1 MATMPVSRTLPLLL
15 EEQAAID
22 PEHEAIVGGA
32 VRLTYEELLTQ
43 VKQTAAALHALGIG
57 RGDRVAILM
66 GNRPEWLVLAYAA
79 QYLGAIAVGL
89 NTWAT
94 ARELEYALRH
104 SEASL
109 LVAAATFLRQDFR
122 VILQSLE
129 PLAECLPRMQQAVW
143 IGDKPTSPSQSTL
156 HLSYA
161 QFRQLGEGVPA
172 ATIEALG
179 TAVEPSD
186 PALLVYSSGSTAAP
200 KGILLRHDGLIENGW
215 YIGER
220 QHVVHE
226 DRLWLAV
233 SLFWSLGSANAVMNL
248 LTHRGT
254 IVLQES
260 FNAAEALRL
269 IDAESCS
276 VFYGTPNMVRAISD
290 ASTPD
295 DRRLVSLRTGAT
307 IGTPEQI
314 KRLAALG
321 ATAICNVYGLTETYG
336 NCAVTDA
343 SEPLEIRST
352 TMGTPLPGFT
362 VRIVDLT
369 SGAVL
374 PAGQVGEIR
383 IRGRLFA
390 GYYRDPART
399 AACFDAEGFFCS
411 GDLGLLDD
419 AGRIVYRGRVTEMIK
434 TGGINVAPAEVEE
447 TLAQHPA
454 VECAFVVALP
464 DAIQDEVLGAI
475 VIARTD
481 LTVSEETLQVF
492 CRETLSAYKVPRI
505 IRILAE
511 ADLPLTTTG
520 KVKKSELKH
529 LFDTAAA
536 GNPPRRS

>member
-1 MATMPVSRTLPLLL
+1 MATMPVSRTLPMLL

-22 PEHEAIVGGA
+22 LEHEAIVGGA
-32 VRLTYEELLTQ
+32 VRLTYDELLTQ
-43 VKQTAAALHALGIG
+43 VKGTAAALHALGIAH
-57 RGDRVAILM
+57 GDRVAILM
-66 GNRPEWLVLAYAA
+66 GNRPEWLVIACAA
-79 QYLGAIAVGL
+79 QYIGAVAVGL

-109 LVAAATFLRQDFR
+109 LVAATTFLRQDFR
-122 VILQSLE
+122 IMLHSLE
-129 PLAECLPRMQQAVW
+129 PLAERLPRLQHVVW
-143 IGDKPTSPSQSTL
+143 LGEMPAATS
-156 HLSYA
+156 HLRYA
-161 QFRQLGEGVPA
+161 QFQKLAAGIPA
-172 ATIEALG
+172 ETIEALG
-179 TAVEPSD
+179 AAVEPSD
-186 PALLVYSSGSTAAP
+186 NALLVYSSGSTAAP

-215 YIGER
+215 HIGER
-220 QHVVHE
+220 QHITHE

-233 SLFWSLGSANAVMNL
+233 SLFWSLGSANATMNL

-260 FNAAEALRL
+260 FNATEALRL

-276 VFYGTPNMVRAISD
+276 VFYGTPNMVRAIAD
-290 ASTPD
+290 ARTPD
-295 DRRLVSLRTGAT
+295 DRRLASLRTGAT

-321 ATAICNVYGLTETYG
+321 ATEICNVYGLTETYG

-343 SEPLEIRST
+343 SESVEIRAT
-352 TMGTPLPGFT
+352 TMGTPLHGFT

-374 PAGQVGEIR
+374 PPGQAGEIR

-390 GYYRDPART
+390 GYYRDPTRT
-399 AACFDAEGFFCS
+399 ASCFDADGFFCS

-419 AGRIVYRGRVTEMIK
+419 EGRLVYRGRVTEMIK

-454 VECAFVVALP
+454 VEFAFVVALP
-464 DAIQDEVLGAI
+464 DAVQDEVLGAI
-475 VIARTD
+475 VIARIG
-481 LTVSEETLQVF
+481 LTVSEEALQAF
-492 CRETLSAYKVPRI
+492 CRERLAAYKVPRT

-511 ADLPLTTTG
+511 SDLPLTTTG

-529 LFDTAAA
+529 LFDIAAA
-536 GNPPRRS
+536 GQPVRRS

>member
-32 VRLTYEELLTQ
+32 IRLTYEELVVQ
-43 VKQTAAALHALGIG
+43 VRQTAAALHALGIG

-79 QYLGAIAVGL
+79 QYVGAIAVGL

-109 LVAAATFLRQDFR
+109 LVAAASFLRQDFR
-122 VILQSLE
+122 VMLHSLE
-129 PLAECLPRMQQAVW
+129 PLAERLPSLQQVVW
-143 IGDKPTSPSQSTL
+143 IGEMPVAAS

-161 QFRQLGEGVPA
+161 QFQQLGEGVPE
-172 ATIEALG
+172 ATIVALG
-179 TAVEPSD
+179 AAVEPAD
-186 PALLVYSSGSTAAP
+186 IALLVYSSGSTAAP

-215 YIGER
+215 HIGER
-220 QHVVHE
+220 QHITHE

-269 IDAESCS
+269 INAESCS
-276 VFYGTPNMVRAISD
+276 VFYGTPNMVRAITD
-290 ASTPD
+290 ARAPG
-295 DRRLVSLRTGAT
+295 DRRLASLRAGAT

-343 SEPLEIRST
+343 SEPLEIRAA

-362 VRIVDLT
+362 VRIVDLAD
-369 SGAVL
+369 GAVL
-374 PAGQVGEIR
+374 PAGEVGEIR

-390 GYYRDPART
+390 GYYRDAART
-399 AACFDAEGFFCS
+399 AACFDADGFFCS
-411 GDLGLLDD
+411 GDLGLLDE

-454 VECAFVVALP
+454 VEFAFVVALP

-475 VIARTD
+475 VIARMG
-481 LTVSEETLQVF
+481 LTVSEETLQAF
-492 CRETLSAYKVPRI
+492 CRETLAAYKVPRI

-529 LFDTAAA
+529 LFDIAAVGQPA
-536 GNPPRRS
+536 RPS